1 MKNYIYEIWKPIKG
15 FEGLYEVSNFGRVK
29 SVGYNKSKI
38 LKPHKLDG
46 GYFQVCLYKNKQ
58 PSHYLIH
65 RLVAEAFIPNPDN
78 FPCVNHKGEN
88 PSKNYVWQLEW
99 CTYQYNNTFGNRIS
113 SAAKSRYKPIIQL
126 SLNGEI
132 INEFESII
140 SIKEIGLNY
149 KNISSV
155 CKGKRKTANGYIW
168 KYKGC

>member
-1 MKNYIYEIWKPIKG
+1 M
-15 FEGLYEVSNFGRVK
+15 FNFYK
-29 SVGYNKSKI
+29 ATK
-38 LKPHKLDG
+38 
-46 GYFQVCLYKNKQ
+46 FFKNKQ